1 MRRFLLLLVCLT
13 AFLSCEKEPT
23 VGDRYAASVKPP
35 TILYIYGGAKYDVY
49 LGKLNSSKFDTE
61 SIWNAYG
68 AYGSKYRTNSIWNAY
83 GTYGSEYNSNCPFNK
98 YGSNPPALYDSSG
111 KFYGY
116 FTANKGKAQRAEYEL
131 IDIICEN
138 YKKIRD
144 DVSDWYDK
152 IFNNY

>member
-13 AFLSCEKEPT
+13 AFFSCEKEPT

-49 LGKLNSSKFDTE
+49 LGKLNASKFDTE

-98 YGSNPPALYDSSG
+98 YGSNPSSVRTTRRFATTSRTGTTKSSTIISRPYFSLANFLFARQGYLCKRNDDSGRS
-111 KFYGY
+111 
-116 FTANKGKAQRAEYEL
+116 R
-131 IDIICEN
+131 
-138 YKKIRD
+138 
-144 DVSDWYDK
+144 
-152 IFNNY
+152 